1 MLIRN
6 GKVHKVGENLEVPES
21 CQVFDATD
29 RLVMPGGIDT
39 HTHMQ
44 LPFMGTFAVDDY
56 YSGTRAALSGGTTMI
71 IDFVLGG
78 KNQSLIDNYN
88 QWRSWADPKVM
99 CDFSFHMAITWWS
112 EQVRN
117 VYQLI
122 CNIHLLLFCFREG
135 QVHE

>member
-6 GKVHKVGENLEVPES
+6 GKVHKVGEDLEVPEG

-44 LPFMGTFAVDDY
+44 LPFMGSFAVDDY
-56 YSGTRAALSGGTTMI
+56 YYGTRAALSGGTTMI

-78 KNQSLIDNYN
+78 KNKSLIDNYN
-88 QWRSWADPKVM
+88 LWLG
-99 CDFSFHMAITWWS
+99 MAMYKIMA
-112 EQVRN
+112 E
-117 VYQLI
+117 
-122 CNIHLLLFCFREG
+122 
-135 QVHE
+135 